1 MKRASL
7 GLRGK
12 VLLVSCVLFA
22 IPWVGYQYVAQ
33 MEKFLREGQER
44 ALTGT
49 ARAVATALHD
59 RPQLFEQ
66 GRRSVKGSEAIL
78 AELPGPISL
87 DGRTEDWAAAP
98 VLAKLPASLARE
110 SGFELRLGRFERNVY
125 ALVQVA
131 DSHLSYRRA
140 AVASPEAADHLE
152 LTVSGAEGALKR
164 YIVSAAAP
172 GQLQAY
178 FMPLGSREPAQP
190 EPRIEGIWQENTGGY
205 TLELRFPLAMAGTEF
220 KLAIADA
227 DSPSPRLRALA
238 GVALP
243 SSEIELIIKG
253 LERASSRIRVIDRRH
268 RIVAQAGSLKS
279 DVAGQLPLETSVL
292 SSFERRYLHP
302 LYALILPE
310 PVADFSDEG
319 FDAVQL
325 HGREVEAAL
334 SGILATRWRRTDDDR
349 AFISSAA
356 HPVWND
362 DKVVGAVIVEETTQA
377 IQTIRNRALERLF
390 TVTLIV
396 FVLGSLTL
404 FLFASRLSA
413 RIRRLRDD
421 SERAIDSH
429 GRVRGDIAPS
439 TSGDELG
446 DLSRSFHGLL
456 TRLRQHT
463 GYLET
468 LASRLSHELRTP
480 IAVVRSS
487 LDNLRN
493 QDVSQEQNV
502 YIGRAGEGLSR
513 LTTIL
518 TRMTEASRLEQSLQS
533 AEPERFDFSKVVRG
547 CVDGYR
553 AAYPAK
559 TIVLRES
566 GEALWVN
573 AVPDLIAQALD
584 KLIANAVDFAAPET
598 PIDVELAR
606 DAGCALLRVLNEGP
620 PLPQEMSGRLF
631 QSMVSIR
638 PRQNSPDPHLGLGLY
653 IVRLITE
660 FHRGE
665 VSAANRED
673 REGVVVTVKLP
684 LEADV
689 RGFNALAQ
697 RQDRGH
703 P

>member
-1 MKRASL
+1 MKRAYV

-12 VLLVSCVLFA
+12 VLLVSCVLLA
-22 IPWVGYQYVAQ
+22 IPWVGYQYVGQ
-33 MEKFLREGQER
+33 MENFLREGQER
-44 ALTGT
+44 ALSGT

-59 RPQLFEQ
+59 RPQLFEH
-66 GRRSVKGSEAIL
+66 GRPSASRRGAIL

-98 VLAKLPASLARE
+98 VTASLPASSARE
-110 SGFELRLGRFERNVY
+110 SGFELKLGKFERNVY
-125 ALVQVA
+125 ALIQVA

-140 AVASPEAADHLE
+140 ALSSPDAADHLE
-152 LTVSGAEGALKR
+152 LTVIGSDGALKR

-172 GQLQAY
+172 GPLQAY
-178 FMPLGSREPAQP
+178 FMPLGSPEPARP

-205 TLELRFPLAMAGTEF
+205 TLELRLPLAMVGTEF

-253 LERASSRIRVIDRRH
+253 LERASSRIRVIDRSH
-268 RIVAQAGSLKS
+268 RVVAQAGSLKG
-279 DVAGQLPLETSVL
+279 DIAVQLPLETSAL

-310 PVADFSDEG
+310 PVADFSDDG
-319 FDAVQL
+319 FDAIQL
-325 HGREVEAAL
+325 HGRDVEAAL
-334 SGILATRWRRTDDDR
+334 SGILATRWRRTEDDR
-349 AFISSAA
+349 AYISSAA

-362 DKVVGAVIVEETTQA
+362 DKVVGAVVVEETTQA

-421 SERAIDSH
+421 SERVIDSH
-429 GRVRGDIAPS
+429 GRVKGDITPS

-463 GYLET
+463 GYLES

-487 LDNLRN
+487 LDNLRG
-493 QDVSQEQNV
+493 QDVSREQNV

-518 TRMTEASRLEQSLQS
+518 TRMTEASKLEQSLQS
-533 AEPERFDFSKVVRG
+533 AEPELFDLAKVVSG
-547 CVDGYR
+547 CVEGYR
-553 AAYPAK
+553 AAYPVKA
-559 TIVLRES
+559 IVLRGS

-573 AVPDLIAQALD
+573 GVPDLIAQLLD
-584 KLIANAVDFAAPET
+584 KLVANAVDFAAPDSS
-598 PIDVELAR
+598 IHIELVR
-606 DAGCALLRVLNEGP
+606 ENGCVSLRVLNEGP
-620 PLPQEMSGRLF
+620 PLPLEMSGGLF

-638 PRQNSPDPHLGLGLY
+638 PHQDSPGPHLGLGLY

-665 VSAANRED
+665 VSAANR
-673 REGVVVTVKLP
+673 
-684 LEADV
+684 
-689 RGFNALAQ
+689 
-697 RQDRGH
+697 QDRGGVAVTVRLPLGRQAH
-703 P
+703 ADSAA